1 MSAAATALIGSA
13 SWERAPLRHLVLASS
28 LPEDRNALGE
38 LGKTLAKGGAV
49 ALCVDKQHCAPGFG
63 RRRLELAPLPLAP
76 LVATAVRDKVA
87 KAACSNKRRR
97 SRIFFRGR
105 HGEDRDVQEVRSR
118 LWALRSL
125 PNASIKFVKGG
136 PQALYPSV
144 DAFMRRSGVPRDN
157 RVPLSAPAYADGAL
171 HADFCV
177 VIRGDTGAAAHA
189 LVDAA
194 AAGCVPL
201 LIGDALH
208 LPFSRLLPYANF
220 SVHIDEV
227 FSHPPIS
234 PMCRAPRFPHLTSYS
249 LSRDRVLAISSRD
262 GTPRA
267 RCGGAAAAHAPR
279 GAPHRARGARP
290 RIRINSAQLQR
301 SARGRS
307 SSRGHWTSR
316 MCTESNVAQELRAKG
331 RGDDA
336 EMARWTRHRQ
346 GIRQRLC
353 RALRCATRAKR
364 LPSRRR
370 DADGDPQSK

>member
-1 MSAAATALIGSA
+1 MSAAATALLGSA

-76 LVATAVRDKVA
+76 LMATAVRDKVA

-157 RVPLSAPAYADGAL
+157 RVPLSAPKYADGAL

-234 PMCRAPRFPHLTSYS
+234 PMCRTPLFPTSHLLFSFS
-249 LSRDRVLAISSRD
+249 RPSSCDILSRRYA
-262 GTPRA
+262 A
-267 RCGGAAAAHAPR
+267 RSLRRRR
-279 GAPHRARGARP
+279 GCACSAR
-290 RIRINSAQLQR
+290 R
-301 SARGRS
+301 SASRERS
-307 SSRGHWTSR
+307 SSSDSDQLRSTS
-316 MCTESNVAQELRAKG
+316 AQRTG
-331 RGDDA
+331 P
-336 EMARWTRHRQ
+336 
-346 GIRQRLC
+346 I
-353 RALRCATRAKR
+353 
-364 LPSRRR
+364 
-370 DADGDPQSK
+370 